1 MIHIFIY
8 TDFAPK
14 KLSILNTL
22 LWYRETELSL
32 KNLPNCDEKIYKQN
46 LLENIRYLS
55 KRYVGELCFSWT
67 TTNKLLK
74 TTSKVL
80 AMVLKKTGCPQHVQ
94 DLFLTEDNLVD
105 MEKELKSCNV
115 KNYFQKMR
123 YEDVKNVATS
133 KKILV
138 V

>member
-22 LWYRETELSL
+22 LWYGETELSL

-55 KRYVGELCFSWT
+55 KRYVGELYFSWT

-74 TTSKVL
+74 TTNKVL

-94 DLFLTEDNLVD
+94 DLFLTEDNLVN

-115 KNYFQKMR
+115 KNYFQKMQ